1 MHKPFLSYYITVE
14 RAFFARIYFSR
25 ASIFRDV
32 RDLNSIREK
41 RMIAKFPVLI
51 FYSFMMPLFPSVLG
65 VFSLF
70 SVFCLH
76 CFLPIREK
84 YMLAKML
91 VGHSRTIDARE
102 NTRSSVLYLCIKVMG
117 PLCSA

>member
-14 RAFFARIYFSR
+14 RAFFARIYVSR

-51 FYSFMMPLFPSVLG
+51 FYSFMALFPSVLG

-76 CFLPIREK
+76 WFLPNREK
-84 YMLAKML
+84 
-91 VGHSRTIDARE
+91 
-102 NTRSSVLYLCIKVMG
+102 
-117 PLCSA
+117 